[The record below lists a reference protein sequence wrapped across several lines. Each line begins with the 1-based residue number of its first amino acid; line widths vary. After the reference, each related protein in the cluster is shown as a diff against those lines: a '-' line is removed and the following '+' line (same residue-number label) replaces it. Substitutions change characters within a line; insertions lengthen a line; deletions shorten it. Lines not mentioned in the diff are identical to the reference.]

1 MSEKEIKFS
10 DNELKSLNDLRDKYT
25 SAQLRLGQLEVQRL
39 TLNQQIQNL
48 DNEKIKIET
57 EYVEIQKEESQIVNS
72 LNEKYGP
79 GNLDPNSGVFTPSS

>member
-57 EYVEIQKEESQIVNS
+57 EYVEIQKEESEIVNS

>member
-1 MSEKEIKFS
+1 MSEKETKFS

-48 DNEKIKIET
+48 DNEKIKIEA
-57 EYVEIQKEESQIVNS
+57 EYVEIQKEESEIVNS

>member
-48 DNEKIKIET
+48 DNEKIKIEA
-57 EYVEIQKEESQIVNS
+57 EYVEIQKEESEIVNS

>member
-57 EYVEIQKEESQIVNS
+57 EYVEIQKEESEILNS